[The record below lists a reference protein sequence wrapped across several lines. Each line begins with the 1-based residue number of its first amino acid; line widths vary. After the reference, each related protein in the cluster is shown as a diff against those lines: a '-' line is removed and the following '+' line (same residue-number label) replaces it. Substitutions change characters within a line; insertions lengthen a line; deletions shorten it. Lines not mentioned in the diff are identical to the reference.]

1 MKSAIVALTRGYP
14 SNKDLYSDLIKRN
27 LSIYERII
35 KLSSDEIDLVLFHE
49 AISPLKIKN
58 I

>member
-49 AISPLKIKN
+49 GNISL
-58 I
+58 